1 MPVTASRLRLV
12 VDSRDPAVVEAA
24 IDCERRVFDDRYHM
38 TADEMEREYGPYDAV
53 SFWLTVHELDGRVVA
68 GSRLVPPN
76 PLGQKSLDDIS
87 RPPWRLD
94 AAASLQAAG
103 LDPART
109 WDVATLFRDR
119 HSHHS
124 GVHVTAALCYAIIQS
139 IRHNGGHALVAVL
152 DSIAREMLD
161 RFFALRVRMLPGATR
176 KTFMNT
182 PNDPTFAFLSELLEH
197 SRRVNPEGHRMY
209 ALGAGINGIELPAPP
224 DFARGIDRH
233 GRPADVIDLRG
244 DRGALT
250 LRARGGYDATT

>member
-1 MPVTASRLRLV
+1 MPVTPSRLRLV
-12 VDSRDPAVVEAA
+12 VDSRDPAVAEAA
-24 IDCERRVFDDRYHM
+24 IECERRVFDDRYRV
-38 TADEMEREYGPYDAV
+38 TADEMERDYGPYDPV
-53 SFWLTVHELDGRVVA
+53 SFWLTVHEPDGRVVA
-68 GSRLVPPN
+68 GSRLIPPN
-76 PLGQKSLDDIS
+76 PLGQKSLDDVS

-119 HSHHS
+119 HGHHS

-152 DSIAREMLD
+152 DSVAREMLD
-161 RFFALRVRMLPGATR
+161 RFFALRVRMLPGGSR
-176 KTFMNT
+176 QTFMNT

-209 ALGAGINGIELPAPP
+209 ALGSGINGIELPAPA
-224 DFARGIDRH
+224 DFARRTGDDRA
-233 GRPADVIDLRG
+233 PNVIDLRG
-244 DRGALT
+244 DTGALT
-250 LRARGGYDATT
+250 LRSSGGYDATI